1 MSEKKK
7 HGGEIL
13 DVDISSFEMEIDKE
27 IDSLFTIES
36 LTTPETSTPALEP
49 GKDLGGAT
57 MARGDGGDSTKTSSS
72 TPGKQVNVDAGSFQL
87 QIEKEIDALFVP
99 SEIGPSMETAFPEQ
113 GKGGR
118 GANDKGRLVDAV
130 PPAGPGSSA
139 KPFFDQSVSDDLSSF
154 EKELDAGIDSLF
166 KPVGQSSRD
175 EPTTWRDKER
185 PADRFAMGT
194 APPAASAFSTGR
206 ETGEI
211 SHGALGGS
219 SAGSRESDA
228 IPSSEKPQGLSSL
241 LESFSIA
248 YLSLEWDFSA
258 ENIAKFDNVVGLME
272 PYCQGDPSIQS
283 LHKLLKSVL
292 NRLKTKPDSIS
303 AGLSEIIHDSQ
314 DLLRS
319 VLISERVRP
328 EDKEQ
333 LKGIVRKFH
342 ALREKSITESRPDG
356 GKTMVGEPVL
366 GPEVAVASSRAVTE
380 KGATPDL
387 PMLRSLLER
396 METCRVVTDE
406 AVQRISGESKRLQ
419 QIEGILAKTPALDP
433 LKARVARIRSN
444 LDVQVSLVLNK
455 SVDWRER
462 MVQAQE
468 LLKDTEEYS
477 FQPPAQVM
485 AIPLDQTE
493 AVRSDASPAAP
504 WRGTAPPAIRQD
516 DVCLFDVSGK
526 HLAVLASQVVKV
538 QKISGG
544 TARKLIKRGY
554 ATLADFKP
562 MFRSV
567 KTGVFGTWSGM
578 PDRILGKYRFVP
590 VLPDVLG
597 VESLPAKGGALLI
610 SSGRNHGLIFIDTAA
625 VDLHNERE
633 ILLNE
638 PKRPGILGVIKSETG
653 EPFEVLNL
661 DAILKKQ

>member
-13 DVDISSFEMEIDKE
+13 DVDISSFEKEIDKE

-36 LTTPETSTPALEP
+36 LKTPEMSTPASEP
-49 GKDLGGAT
+49 GKDPGGTT
-57 MARGDGGDSTKTSSS
+57 MARGDGADSTKMSAPA
-72 TPGKQVNVDAGSFQL
+72 PGKQTDVDLRSFQA

-113 GKGGR
+113 GTGGR
-118 GANDKGRLVDAV
+118 GAHDKGKLVDAE
-130 PPAGPGSSA
+130 PPSDPGSPPR
-139 KPFFDQSVSDDLSSF
+139 PFFSQGAGDDLSSF
-154 EKELDAGIDSLF
+154 EEELDAGIDSLF
-166 KPVGQSSRD
+166 KPMSQPVRD
-175 EPTTWRDKER
+175 EPAAGRGNEQ
-185 PADRFAMGT
+185 PAGLFDARMPRA
-194 APPAASAFSTGR
+194 AASGFPEGR
-206 ETGEI
+206 ETSETSQGI
-211 SHGALGGS
+211 FGRR
-219 SAGSRESDA
+219 SAGSRQSDT
-228 IPSSEKPQGLSSL
+228 IPSSEKPQGLSAL

-248 YLSLEWDFSA
+248 YLSLEWDFSG
-258 ENIAKFDNVVGLME
+258 ENIAKFDNVVGLLE
-272 PYCQGDPSIQS
+272 PYCQKDPNIQS
-283 LHKLLKSVL
+283 LHRLLKSVL
-292 NRLKTKPDSIS
+292 NRLKTRPDSIN

-333 LKGIVRKFH
+333 LQEIFSKFH
-342 ALREKSITESRPDG
+342 ALREKTLAESRLGG
-356 GKTMVGEPVL
+356 GKTAMDAPVL
-366 GPEVAVASSRAVTE
+366 GVEGAEASSRAVGGKDTVL
-380 KGATPDL
+380 DRSL
-387 PMLRSLLER
+387 LRSLLER

-406 AVQRISGESKRLQ
+406 AVQRIAGESKRLQ

-433 LKARVARIRSN
+433 LKARVARIRSS

-468 LLKDTEEYS
+468 LLKVAEEYA
-477 FQPPAQVM
+477 FQPPAEKPVVS
-485 AIPLDQTE
+485 LDQTE
-493 AVRSDASPAAP
+493 AARVEAPAATP
-504 WRGTAPPAIRQD
+504 WRRTVPPAVRQD
-516 DVCLFDVSGK
+516 DVCLFDVSGR
-526 HLAVLASQVVKV
+526 HFAVLASQVVKV

-625 VDLHNERE
+625 VDLHNETE
-633 ILLNE
+633 ILLDE